1 MAPTHGEPLIRLGDA
16 LASGDGLVSPNV
28 GGGHQPSV
36 EIPLSAF
43 RRHVCILGK
52 SGAGKSVTGMILARQ
67 LSQHC
72 SVLVLDRTGEF
83 ASSLGRLP
91 GTTVYTPGSNLTV
104 SPFAS
109 DKPASS
115 AGASDD
121 VERAVSLMEHYLQ
134 VSIGT
139 GLTPLQARVF
149 REALG
154 YCLESLTPKAGI
166 SQVIGTLR
174 AMQMRL
180 RGMKGWAESV
190 EAVISRL
197 HPFSVGR
204 LAGVF
209 DADSPSLDA
218 KRLFEPGLHII
229 DLDPLDTDEAKN
241 LLSQMVASQVS
252 GHGRRM
258 GITQELRFVLVVDE
272 AHHIS
277 PNQRN
282 YLSVLERYALELR
295 KYGMGLV
302 VIATRP
308 TLISENILA
317 NCNTVVCHQL
327 TGSKDIDLALN
338 YMVNRL
344 EEERFLSEF
353 RLLDVGDGLVQ
364 LNDPERSANPI
375 KFRVTV
381 PGEVVLVPSSKEAA
395 RSEAGPGGGA
405 PKERAPVLPPKDD
418 AAWTVYSVLP
428 PWAREAVKLAS
439 LTGNQISIELLQEI
453 VSKSQAKEMTHG
465 PHRLFTQNGPTFTLT
480 HLGAQVAAIQRSSP
494 KDTPLPGK
502 KDEGVRDSLNS

>member
-1 MAPTHGEPLIRLGDA
+1 MSRAPPDPKNPWITLGT
-16 LASGDGLVSPNV
+16 
-28 GGGHQPSV
+28 
-36 EIPLSAF
+36 PLSSTEGLSSDLLQPEVKVPVSAF
-43 RRHVCILGK
+43 QRHVCILGK

-83 ASSLGRLP
+83 ASSLGHLP
-91 GTTVYTPGSNLTV
+91 GTTVYEPGKNLTV

-109 DKPASS
+109 DDPASARGS
-115 AGASDD
+115 SDD

-154 YCLESLTPKAGI
+154 FCLESLTPRAGI

-174 AMQMRL
+174 VMQVRL

-209 DADSPSLDA
+209 DADSPALET
-218 KRLFEPGLHII
+218 KRFFEPGLHVI
-229 DLDPLDTDEAKN
+229 DLEPLDTDEAKN
-241 LLSQMVASQVS
+241 LLCQTIASQVS
-252 GHGRRM
+252 SYGRRM
-258 GITQELRFVLVVDE
+258 GISQGLRFVLVVDE

-317 NCNTVVCHQL
+317 NCNTVICHQL

-344 EEERFLSEF
+344 EEDRFLSEF
-353 RLLDVGDGLVQ
+353 RLLDVGDAIVQ
-364 LNDPERSANPI
+364 LNDPERGANPI
-375 KFRVTV
+375 KFHATI
-381 PGEVVLVPSSKEAA
+381 PPEVVASS
-395 RSEAGPGGGA
+395 
-405 PKERAPVLPPKDD
+405 
-418 AAWTVYSVLP
+418 
-428 PWAREAVKLAS
+428 
-439 LTGNQISIELLQEI
+439 
-453 VSKSQAKEMTHG
+453 
-465 PHRLFTQNGPTFTLT
+465 
-480 HLGAQVAAIQRSSP
+480 SSP
-494 KDTPLPGK
+494 GSTSEIPPARLRGHPRISDASG
-502 KDEGVRDSLNS
+502 RF

>member
-1 MAPTHGEPLIRLGDA
+1 LSRAPPDPEKPWITLGTPLSSA
-16 LASGDGLVSPNV
+16 EGLSSDLLQPEVRVS
-28 GGGHQPSV
+28 
-36 EIPLSAF
+36 LSAF
-43 RRHVCILGK
+43 QRHVCILGK

-67 LSQHC
+67 LSLYC

-91 GTTVYTPGSNLTV
+91 HATVYEPGANLTV
-104 SPFAS
+104 SPFTG
-109 DKPASS
+109 DKPAS
-115 AGASDD
+115 ARDASDD

-154 YCLESLTPKAGI
+154 YCLESLTPRAGI

-174 AMQMRL
+174 VMQVRL

-209 DADSPSLDA
+209 DADSPALET

-229 DLDPLDTDEAKN
+229 DLEPLDTDEAKN
-241 LLSQMVASQVS
+241 LLCQTVASQVS
-252 GHGRRM
+252 SYGRRM
-258 GITQELRFVLVVDE
+258 GITRGLRFVLIVDE

-317 NCNTVVCHQL
+317 NCNTVICHQL

-338 YMVNRL
+338 YMVSRL
-344 EEERFLSEF
+344 EEDRFLSEF
-353 RLLDVGDGLVQ
+353 RLLDVGDALVQ
-364 LNDPERSANPI
+364 LNDPERGVNPLKFHANILP
-375 KFRVTV
+375 
-381 PGEVVLVPSSKEAA
+381 EVVASPS
-395 RSEAGPGGGA
+395 
-405 PKERAPVLPPKDD
+405 
-418 AAWTVYSVLP
+418 
-428 PWAREAVKLAS
+428 
-439 LTGNQISIELLQEI
+439 
-453 VSKSQAKEMTHG
+453 
-465 PHRLFTQNGPTFTLT
+465 
-480 HLGAQVAAIQRSSP
+480 
-494 KDTPLPGK
+494 
-502 KDEGVRDSLNS
+502 

>member
-1 MAPTHGEPLIRLGDA
+1 MNPLHSDSRREPIVRLGET
-16 LASGDGLVSPNV
+16 LASGEGLSSAQSNL
-28 GGGHQPSV
+28 

-52 SGAGKSVTGMILARQ
+52 SGAGKSVTGMILAQQ
-67 LSQHC
+67 LSKHC

-83 ASSLGRLP
+83 AASLGRLS
-91 GTTVYTPGSNLTV
+91 GTTVYEPGKNLTV
-104 SPFAS
+104 SPFTEGQKS
-109 DKPASS
+109 DGSKSGSS
-115 AGASDD
+115 DE

-154 YCLESLTPKAGI
+154 YCLQSLTPRGGI

-174 AMQMRL
+174 VMQMRL

-204 LAGVF
+204 LAEVF
-209 DADSPSLDA
+209 DADSPGLET
-218 KRLFEPGLHII
+218 KRFFEPGLHII

-258 GITQELRFVLVVDE
+258 GITQELRFVLIVDE

-344 EEERFLSEF
+344 EEDRFLAEF
-353 RLLDVGDGLVQ
+353 RLLDVGDALAQ
-364 LNDPERSANPI
+364 LNDPERGANPV
-375 KFRVTV
+375 KFHAVI
-381 PGEVVLVPSSKEAA
+381 PGDVDFAS
-395 RSEAGPGGGA
+395 A
-405 PKERAPVLPPKDD
+405 PKDSAMPAAIPSDGSTSEHATALPPKDD
-418 AAWTVYSVLP
+418 SAWTVYQALP
-428 PWAREAVKLAS
+428 PWACEVAKLAS
-439 LTGNQISIELLQEI
+439 LTGNQISMRLLEEI
-453 VSKSQAKEMTHG
+453 VSKSQAKEMIHG
-465 PHRLFTQNGPTFTLT
+465 PYRLFDSDGPTLRLT
-480 HLGAQVAAIQRSSP
+480 ELGGKVAAIQRSVP
-494 KDTPLPGK
+494 RRKGRP
-502 KDEGVRDSLNS
+502 

>member
-1 MAPTHGEPLIRLGDA
+1 MSRDPPDPKNPWITLGT
-16 LASGDGLVSPNV
+16 
-28 GGGHQPSV
+28 
-36 EIPLSAF
+36 PLSSTEGLSSDLLQPEVKVPVSAF
-43 RRHVCILGK
+43 QRHVCILGK

-67 LSQHC
+67 LSQYC

-83 ASSLGRLP
+83 ASSLGHLP
-91 GTTVYTPGSNLTV
+91 GTTVYEPGKNLTV
-104 SPFAS
+104 SPFAG
-109 DKPASS
+109 DDPASARGS
-115 AGASDD
+115 SDD

-154 YCLESLTPKAGI
+154 YCLESLTPRAGI

-174 AMQMRL
+174 VMQMRL

-209 DADSPSLDA
+209 DADSPSLET
-218 KRLFEPGLHII
+218 KRFFEPGLHVI
-229 DLDPLDTDEAKN
+229 DLEPLDTDEAKN
-241 LLSQMVASQVS
+241 LLCQTVASQVS

-258 GITQELRFVLVVDE
+258 GISQGLRFVMVVDE

-317 NCNTVVCHQL
+317 NCNTVICHQL

-344 EEERFLSEF
+344 EEDRFLSEF
-353 RLLDVGDGLVQ
+353 RLLDVGDALVQ
-364 LNDPERSANPI
+364 LNDPEGGANPV
-375 KFRVTV
+375 KFHATI
-381 PGEVVLVPSSKEAA
+381 
-395 RSEAGPGGGA
+395 
-405 PKERAPVLPPKDD
+405 LP
-418 AAWTVYSVLP
+418 
-428 PWAREAVKLAS
+428 E
-439 LTGNQISIELLQEI
+439 
-453 VSKSQAKEMTHG
+453 
-465 PHRLFTQNGPTFTLT
+465 
-480 HLGAQVAAIQRSSP
+480 VAASWSSRSSTSE
-494 KDTPLPGK
+494 TPPTRFREPSGIA
-502 KDEGVRDSLNS
+502 DASGRS

>member
-1 MAPTHGEPLIRLGDA
+1 MELSRDPPDPKEPWITLGTP
-16 LASGDGLVSPNV
+16 LSSTEGLSSELL
-28 GGGHQPSV
+28 QPEV
-36 EIPLSAF
+36 KVRLSAF
-43 RRHVCILGK
+43 QRHVCVLGK

-72 SVLVLDRTGEF
+72 SVLVMDRTGEF
-83 ASSLGRLP
+83 ASSLGRLSR
-91 GTTVYTPGSNLTV
+91 TTVYEPGSNLTV
-104 SPFAS
+104 SPFAV
-109 DKPASS
+109 DDPAGS
-115 AGASDD
+115 ARGTSDD

-154 YCLESLTPKAGI
+154 YCLESLTPRAGV

-174 AMQMRL
+174 VMQMRL

-209 DADSPSLDA
+209 DADSPALET

-229 DLDPLDTDEAKN
+229 NLDPLDTDEAKN

-252 GHGRRM
+252 SHGRRL
-258 GITQELRFVLVVDE
+258 GITQELRFVLIVDE

-317 NCNTVVCHQL
+317 NCNTVIA
-327 TGSKDIDLALN
+327 TSSRA
-338 YMVNRL
+338 R
-344 EEERFLSEF
+344 RTST
-353 RLLDVGDGLVQ
+353 
-364 LNDPERSANPI
+364 S
-375 KFRVTV
+375 
-381 PGEVVLVPSSKEAA
+381 PSTT
-395 RSEAGPGGGA
+395 
-405 PKERAPVLPPKDD
+405 
-418 AAWTVYSVLP
+418 W
-428 PWAREAVKLAS
+428 
-439 LTGNQISIELLQEI
+439 
-453 VSKSQAKEMTHG
+453 
-465 PHRLFTQNGPTFTLT
+465 
-480 HLGAQVAAIQRSSP
+480 
-494 KDTPLPGK
+494 
-502 KDEGVRDSLNS
+502 

>member
-1 MAPTHGEPLIRLGDA
+1 MIRLGDA

-28 GGGHQPSV
+28 GGGRQPSV

-52 SGAGKSVTGMILARQ
+52 SGAGKSVTGMILAKQ

-83 ASSLGRLP
+83 ASSLGHLP
-91 GTTVYTPGSNLTV
+91 GTTVYEPGSNLSV
-104 SPFAS
+104 SPFTGSEPA
-109 DKPASS
+109 ASS
-115 AGASDD
+115 SEASDD

-154 YCLESLTPKAGI
+154 YCRESLTPRAGI

-258 GITQELRFVLVVDE
+258 GITQELRFVLIVDE

-375 KFRVTV
+375 KFRATV
-381 PGEVVLVPSSKEAA
+381 PGEVVLAPSPKEAA
-395 RSEAGPGGGA
+395 A
-405 PKERAPVLPPKDD
+405 PAATPDGSVPKQQTPVLPPKDD
-418 AAWTVYSVLP
+418 SAWTVYNALP
-428 PWAREAVKLAS
+428 PWAREATKLAS

-480 HLGAQVAAIQRSSP
+480 QLGGQVAAIQRSSP
-494 KDTPLPGK
+494 GDGRLVGRKEHEKG
-502 KDEGVRDSLNS
+502 

>member
-1 MAPTHGEPLIRLGDA
+1 MAQDVPVKRVGPPLRSEPLIRLGPA
-16 LASGDGLVSPNV
+16 LASGDSLVSPNV
-28 GGGHQPSV
+28 GGEPQRMV

-43 RRHVCILGK
+43 GRHVCILGK

-83 ASSLGRLP
+83 ASSLGHLP
-91 GTTVYTPGSNLTV
+91 GATVYEPGSNLTV
-104 SPFAS
+104 SPFTEREPAAS
-109 DKPASS
+109 PGNASE
-115 AGASDD
+115 D

-139 GLTPLQARVF
+139 GLTPLMARVF
-149 REALG
+149 REALS
-154 YCLESLTPKAGI
+154 YCHESLTPAGGI
-166 SQVIGTLR
+166 SQIIGTLK
-174 AMQMRL
+174 AMQMRY
-180 RGMKGWAESV
+180 RSMKGWAESV

-204 LAGVF
+204 LGGVF
-209 DADSPSLDA
+209 DADSPALA
-218 KRLFEPGLHII
+218 TKRLFEPGLHII

-241 LLSQMVASQVS
+241 LLSQTVASQVS
-252 GHGRRM
+252 AHGRRM

-272 AHHIS
+272 AHHTS

-317 NCNTVVCHQL
+317 NCNTVICHQM

-353 RLLDVGDGLVQ
+353 RLLDVGDGLAQ
-364 LNDPERSANPI
+364 LNDPERGANPV
-375 KFRVTV
+375 KFHATIPPEMATIPPLPEPPVQTIPQQTRHPAGDARVY
-381 PGEVVLVPSSKEAA
+381 PP
-395 RSEAGPGGGA
+395 
-405 PKERAPVLPPKDD
+405 PKEDPAWAVYETLP
-418 AAWTVYSVLP
+418 L
-428 PWAREAVKLAS
+428 WACEIARLAS
-439 LTGNQISIELLQEI
+439 LKNGAVSAKSPEWAKISRSS
-453 VSKSQAKEMTHG
+453 VKEMIHG
-465 PHRLFTQNGPTFTLT
+465 PHRIFTSDGSIFYLT
-480 HLGAQVAAIQRSSP
+480 QLGRKIAAIH
-494 KDTPLPGK
+494 
-502 KDEGVRDSLNS
+502 DSVSRG